1 MACFLRN
8 FCEIF
13 GKSDIFGKKYLP
25 LYYRYYI
32 TKVQTMKKLFSW
44 MVAAVLCGGFVAC
57 DKNDDATSQTIDNLL
72 GEWSLVEY
80 KIDNKVVTLEDEN
93 RTVEIRFETLGKG
106 MHREKARDNYG
117 QWYDETMALDWNF
130 TGSRLTTRRLDGER
144 KSGVVTMIDE
154 TAFMLD
160 CGDGYVEHF
169 VRK

>member
-1 MACFLRN
+1 
-8 FCEIF
+8 
-13 GKSDIFGKKYLP
+13 
-25 LYYRYYI
+25 
-32 TKVQTMKKLFSW
+32 MKKLFSW

-80 KIDNKVVTLEDEN
+80 KIDNKVVALEDEN
-93 RTVEIRFETLGKG
+93 RTDEIRFETLGKG
-106 MHREKARDNYG
+106 MHREKARDNFG